1 MHVDRIIVTIDGDHT
16 SVEDIV
22 GSIRIYRR
30 DIQCLNNFEMDIII
44 ICPEAVISGRFEF
57 EWNSYFIFM

>member
-22 GSIRIYRR
+22 CSIRIYWR
-30 DIQCLNNFEMDIII
+30 DIQCLNNFVMDIII
-44 ICPEAVISGRFEF
+44 ICPSDMVFVWGI
-57 EWNSYFIFM
+57 